1 MKTTPPTV
9 YIIDD
14 EHAIRDSL
22 TLMIA
27 QENIPVM
34 AFENAQSFLDVCP
47 QECSGCAIIDY
58 RMPEMD
64 GLELQAEL
72 AKRDINH
79 IHGRR
84 CSFHGAN
91 GSVK

>member
-14 EHAIRDSL
+14 EPAIRDSL

-34 AFENAQSFLDVCP
+34 AFESAQAFLEVC
-47 QECSGCAIIDY
+47 QQDYSGCAIVDY
-58 RMPEMD
+58 RMPEMT
-64 GLELQAEL
+64 G
-72 AKRDINH
+72 
-79 IHGRR
+79 
-84 CSFHGAN
+84 
-91 GSVK
+91 